1 MLKEIIS
8 FSKEFLDYY
17 DLNDLTMTNS
27 SNRFTNPNVY
37 DSIEKT
43 WFITESYTQ
52 HLIRIIDNSPGTET
66 YVYKPYN
73 LNTYKDRLVS
83 FLQNFIVEDYPELKG
98 MSEEEAKDYIKW
110 NSSDMYKEGE
120 DGYSL
125 WDELLDQDIVKNKIS
140 GDETEVLV
148 D

>member
-27 SNRFTNPNVY
+27 SNNFTNWERANLGFH
-37 DSIEKT
+37 DRN
-43 WFITESYTQ
+43 YTQ
-52 HLIRIIDNSPGTET
+52 HLIRIIDNSPVTET

-83 FLQNFIVEDYPELKG
+83 FLQNFIVEFEVETEPALITIYSHKQGSLVKTLYFDLKSFSKTSITEPIDFIELKLI
-98 MSEEEAKDYIKW
+98 EK
-110 NSSDMYKEGE
+110 
-120 DGYSL
+120 
-125 WDELLDQDIVKNKIS
+125 
-140 GDETEVLV
+140 
-148 D
+148 

>member
-17 DLNDLTMTNS
+17 DLNDLTMTNN
-27 SNRFTNPNVY
+27 SNHFTDKN
-37 DSIEKT
+37 
-43 WFITESYTQ
+43 YTQ

-83 FLQNFIVEDYPELKG
+83 FLQNFIVEFEVETEPVLITIYSHKQDSLVKTLYFDLKSFSNTSITEPIDYIELKLI
-98 MSEEEAKDYIKW
+98 E
-110 NSSDMYKEGE
+110 N
-120 DGYSL
+120 
-125 WDELLDQDIVKNKIS
+125 
-140 GDETEVLV
+140 T
-148 D
+148 

>member
-17 DLNDLTMTNS
+17 DLNDLTMTNN
-27 SNRFTNPNVY
+27 SNHFT
-37 DSIEKT
+37 EKN
-43 WFITESYTQ
+43 YTQ

-83 FLQNFIVEDYPELKG
+83 FLQNFISEFEVETEPALITIYSHKKVSLTEPPCRKIKTLYFDLKSFSNTSITEPIDYIELKLI
-98 MSEEEAKDYIKW
+98 EK
-110 NSSDMYKEGE
+110 
-120 DGYSL
+120 
-125 WDELLDQDIVKNKIS
+125 
-140 GDETEVLV
+140 
-148 D
+148 

>member
-17 DLNDLTMTNS
+17 DLNDLTMLVTNWS
-27 SNRFTNPNVY
+27 EFESNNSN
-37 DSIEKT
+37 
-43 WFITESYTQ
+43 Q

-83 FLQNFIVEDYPELKG
+83 FLQNFMVEFEVETEPVLITIYSHKQGSLVKTLYFDLKSFSKTSITEPIDYIELKLI
-98 MSEEEAKDYIKW
+98 EK
-110 NSSDMYKEGE
+110 
-120 DGYSL
+120 
-125 WDELLDQDIVKNKIS
+125 
-140 GDETEVLV
+140 
-148 D
+148 

>member
-17 DLNDLTMTNS
+17 DLNDLTMTNN
-27 SNRFTNPNVY
+27 SNHFT
-37 DSIEKT
+37 EKN
-43 WFITESYTQ
+43 YTQ

-83 FLQNFIVEDYPELKG
+83 FLQNFIVEFEVETEPALITIYSHKQGSLVKTLYFDLKSFSNTSITEPIDYIELKLI
-98 MSEEEAKDYIKW
+98 E
-110 NSSDMYKEGE
+110 N
-120 DGYSL
+120 
-125 WDELLDQDIVKNKIS
+125 
-140 GDETEVLV
+140 T
-148 D
+148 